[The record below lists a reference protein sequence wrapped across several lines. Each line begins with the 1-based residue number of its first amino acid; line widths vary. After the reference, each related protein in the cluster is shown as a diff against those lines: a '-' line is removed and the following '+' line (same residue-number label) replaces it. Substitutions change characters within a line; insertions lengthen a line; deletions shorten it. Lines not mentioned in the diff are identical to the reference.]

1 MAHPTPNGTSAH
13 SAGAAAGQPQ
23 ELSPTAM
30 LVIAV
35 RSSTGEPV
43 DGASVCVIE
52 PSGNQVA
59 AARGGSGREVRVA
72 VPLGRLLIAVTAPG
86 HAPKAAVLE
95 VPAAGVEL
103 NVTLYPESELR
114 GTVRN
119 SGTAVANA
127 LVTLLDE
134 AGVVVM
140 HSRSD
145 AAGLFRMA
153 APAEG
158 TFTLIAV
165 APGSAPAVRT
175 VRRPYDPVVCD
186 LSLGSVARVHGVVRT
201 PSGQP
206 VVAAAV
212 RLLSADGTALH
223 EQLTGPDGTFEFR
236 GLVDGNYSVSTE
248 GYPAVSQMLTV
259 PNPGESDRGELVA
272 DITLSSGVPP
282 TA

>member
-1 MAHPTPNGTSAH
+1 MAHPTPNGMSARTGDAGSPEPRQM
-13 SAGAAAGQPQ
+13 SA
-23 ELSPTAM
+23 TAM

-35 RSSTGEPV
+35 RSATGEPIS
-43 DGASVCVIE
+43 GAAVCVIE

-59 AARGGSGREVRVA
+59 AARSGSGREARLA

-95 VPAAGVEL
+95 VPSAGVEL
-103 NVTLYPESELR
+103 NVTLYPDSELR

-119 SGTAVANA
+119 NGSPVANA

-134 AGVVVM
+134 AGVVVT
-140 HSRSD
+140 HARTD
-145 AAGLFRMA
+145 GAGLYRMA
-153 APAEG
+153 APTEG

-165 APGSAPAVRT
+165 APGTAPGVRT
-175 VRRPYDPVVCD
+175 VRRPHDPAVCD

-206 VVAAAV
+206 VAAAPV
-212 RLLSADGTALH
+212 RLLGADGTALH
-223 EQLTGPDGTFEFR
+223 EQLTAADGSFEFR
-236 GLVDGNYSVSTE
+236 GLVDGHYSVATE

-259 PNPGESDRGELVA
+259 PDPSEAGRGELVA
-272 DITLSSGVPP
+272 DITLASGS
-282 TA
+282 